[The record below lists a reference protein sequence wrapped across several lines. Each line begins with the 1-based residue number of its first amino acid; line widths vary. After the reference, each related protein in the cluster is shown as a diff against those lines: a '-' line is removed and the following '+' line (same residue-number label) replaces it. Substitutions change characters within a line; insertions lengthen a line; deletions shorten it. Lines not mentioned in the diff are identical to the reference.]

1 MSLEKIEN
9 NKIKII
15 ALGGLGVDI
24 IKKFDFDN
32 IHGIDTLVLDTDLH
46 ALDNVRISN
55 VMALGLEYAM
65 GLSLN
70 GNVKLGEAIMEHSS
84 DNLNEFLKG
93 ADFAIAIVGLGGGFG
108 TGAIQ
113 EVVNSIRKFSENT
126 MVIYTIPFSFEGNRR
141 NSISQSVIDNL
152 KKSNLN
158 VLVEVDSDFFVEH
171 SYDRKDLK
179 QTMKNIDNVILE
191 LLYNIIYILE
201 GESSTDYT
209 KISETLEKFPGIT
222 FKINSIVEKKKA
234 LIEALDNLKTVNR
247 LEDIIDVDYESV
259 DLNDT
264 SIPSV
269 LRHRKLFQEY

>member
-1 MSLEKIEN
+1 MSVEKIEN
-9 NKIKII
+9 NKIKIV

-84 DNLNEFLKG
+84 DSLNEFLKG

-113 EVVNSIRKFSENT
+113 EVVNSIRKFSETT

-247 LEDIIDVDYESV
+247 LEDIIDVDYESI